1 VDIYTDNN
9 FHNREPESAFSR
21 ALKLLSRFWGLFF
34 FYFRKTFFSTKK
46 RRAVFVL
53 IVSILLA
60 WQLGPYGMF
69 SKKDNEEKIPERV
82 YHVPD
87 PTGHNVESDDYYTY
101 IPGPISM
108 DKMKRQGCV
117 ADGLLSGYGSDT
129 LESVAMVNRSNCIY
143 LHRALE
149 TWAAPPDMEKARGIM
164 REIDKPG
171 IIYGMF
177 IAEALKKNAEYF
189 YPDEDRNFD
198 FRGMCAPSSDN
209 RWGEHTCIPSFK
221 RKEYRKYVEY
231 ITSQA
236 MDLGIQSFLFGQ
248 IYYQDDPDDANVS
261 EVLKHMRAYAK
272 KKGIQIAI
280 GAQTGNITNEKYLK
294 MFDYIEGGAGI
305 GDDGTVESG
314 PCWSQLSGCWGL
326 LWHDDFK
333 TKANNVLIHLD
344 WSGLKFDDMSSFARM
359 DDAKRASTLKNLY
372 GYFTSKNVGFL
383 LPLMATVNKDNG
395 GCYGHK
401 KNFYSASNVHGCKDE
416 RVINDLLKMQSKK

>member
-1 VDIYTDNN
+1 MDIYIDNN
-9 FHNREPESAFSR
+9 FHNREPESVFSR
-21 ALKLLSRFWGLFF
+21 ILRFFSRFLGLSF
-34 FYFRKTFFSTKK
+34 FYFKKAFFSTKK

-60 WQLGPYGMF
+60 WQLGPYGML
-69 SKKDNEEKIPERV
+69 SKKDNEEIIPERV

-87 PTGHNVESDDYYTY
+87 PTGHNMESDDYYSY

-129 LESVAMVNRSNCIY
+129 KESVAMINRSNCAY

-149 TWAAPPDMEKARGIM
+149 TWAAPPDIEKARGIM
-164 REIDKPG
+164 REIDRPG

-198 FRGMCAPSSDN
+198 FRDMCAPSSDN

-231 ITSQA
+231 ITNQA

-248 IYYQDDPDDANVS
+248 VYYQDDPDDANIK
-261 EVLKHMRAYAK
+261 EVIKNMRAYAK

-280 GAQTGNITNEKYLK
+280 GAQTGNITNEKYLR

-305 GDDGTVESG
+305 GDDGTIESG

-326 LWHDDFK
+326 LWNDTFRS
-333 TKANNVLIHLD
+333 KANNVLIHLD

-359 DDAKRASTLKNLY
+359 DDSKRAETLKNLY
-372 GYFTSKNVGFL
+372 SYFTSKNVGFL

-401 KNFYSASNVHGCKDE
+401 KNFYSASNIHGCKDE
-416 RVINDLLKMQSKK
+416 GVINDLLKMQSRK